1 MKHYFTL
8 FILVFFFQ
16 TKSQTYPS
24 LNSFYNEIPT
34 SYALFDSAVAANH
47 YHNVTRAYTRFNK
60 KGKAKK
66 KTRLYSFKYDEKGFV
81 TAFEEGNSKNKN
93 KEHYEYVI
101 ADSLL
106 VKYDYYRKNELKK
119 TYEIKRNPDKRISD
133 FIVKNNKGE
142 VISKKHHDFDPET
155 KLINRVAI
163 YGKHNKER
171 QAIEYTYFDAKNMK
185 QAREYRKG
193 KLKKI
198 WNYTCDPAGFK
209 EEKVKEIKVCKNVN
223 VDENGN
229 RVETNRIVTPKGKIE
244 LRINTFD
251 KNNQMIR
258 QLIYD
263 DLKHKLESEWSYT
276 YVNGNMERIYKTYN
290 RRGKEDYYNKTMYDT
305 SGHILSNEYVI
316 GTRKRDVFKTYFTYN
331 DKKLITHSESFD
343 KKNRK
348 TSENIHTYN

>member
-1 MKHYFTL
+1 MKHSFTL
-8 FILVFFFQ
+8 FIFAFCF
-16 TKSQTYPS
+16 TANAQTYPS
-24 LNSFYNEIPT
+24 LNTFYNEIPT

-47 YHNVTRAYTRFNK
+47 YHDVTRTYTPFNK
-60 KGKAKK
+60 KGQVKK
-66 KTRLYSFKYDEKGFV
+66 KAHLYRFKYDEKGFV
-81 TAFEEGNSKNKN
+81 TLFEESNSRSKY
-93 KEHYEYVI
+93 KERYEYVI

-106 VKYDYYRKNELKK
+106 VRYDYYRKNELKK
-119 TYEIKRNPDKRISD
+119 TYEIKRNPDKRVSD

-155 KLINRVAI
+155 KLISRVAI
-163 YGKHNKER
+163 FGKNNKEK

-193 KLKKI
+193 KLKKV
-198 WNYTCDPAGFK
+198 WNYTCDPAGSK
-209 EEKVKEIKVCKNVN
+209 EKVKEIKVCKNVN

-229 RVETNRIVTPKGKIE
+229 RVETNRIVTPKGEVE

-263 DLKHKLESEWSYT
+263 DIKHKLESEWAYT
-276 YVNGNMERIYKTYN
+276 SVNGTMQRIYKTYN
-290 RRGKEDYYNKTMYDT
+290 KRGKEDYYNKTIYDN
-305 SGHILSNEYVI
+305 SGRILSNEYVI
-316 GTRKRDVFKTYFTYN
+316 GTRKKSAFKTNFYYN

-348 TSENIHTYN
+348 TAENIHTYN